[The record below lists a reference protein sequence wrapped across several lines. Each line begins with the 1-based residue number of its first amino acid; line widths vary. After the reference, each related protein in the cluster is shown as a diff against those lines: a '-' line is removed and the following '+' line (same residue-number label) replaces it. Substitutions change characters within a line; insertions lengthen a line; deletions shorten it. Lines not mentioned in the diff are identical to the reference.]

1 MPTLILRITGS
12 ALATAFAYVLEFIP
26 YVMIGPVAGV
36 AADRWNRRRILVI
49 CDTGSTGITLV
60 IMGVTALHR
69 VPPLVLY
76 GCALLLA
83 CVRPLYFPAFQ
94 GLLVETIPG
103 SGRAR
108 LNAWIQTVDSA
119 LNLMGPVAGAA
130 IVAAAGAPLATL
142 IDAMSFACS
151 ATLIYQLA
159 YTRRPGVRQGA
170 AATLGSIRRD
180 FADGIRLLW
189 QHKIIRYGTGLMA
202 VANLAGSII
211 EANLIFLVV
220 RAEGLPK
227 IVIGVVFGAQGLGA
241 LAGALCATRLTDRY
255 PAGRLMVY
263 GMGGSAATMLLPV
276 LVPRWWMMIACWAVE
291 GIVTSVVVVCWFT
304 ERQRVVPHA
313 AIGRVVSTSRAIAY
327 VAIPL
332 GALLGGW
339 LASSADPLRAVF
351 GVAAI
356 LQAAVFAGTALSPL
370 ARMAADPGTDRGAD
384 PG

>member
-1 MPTLILRITGS
+1 
-12 ALATAFAYVLEFIP
+12 
-26 YVMIGPVAGV
+26 MIGPVAGV
-36 AADRWNRRRILVI
+36 AADRWNRRRVLVI

-69 VPPLVLY
+69 IPLLVLY

-94 GLLVETIPG
+94 GLLVETVPG

-130 IVAAAGAPLATL
+130 IVAAAGVPLATL
-142 IDAMSFACS
+142 IDAISFACS

-159 YTRRPGVRQGA
+159 YARRSRVRQGA

-189 QHKIIRYGTGLMA
+189 QHKVIRYGTGLMA

-220 RAEGLPK
+220 RTEGLPK

-241 LAGALCATRLTDRY
+241 LVGALCATRLTGRY
-255 PAGRLMVY
+255 PVGRLVVY
-263 GMGGSAATMLLPV
+263 GMGGSAAAMLLPV

-304 ERQRVVPHA
+304 ERQRIVPQA

-327 VAIPL
+327 VAIPV

-339 LASSADPLRAVF
+339 LASGADPLRAVF

-356 LQAAVFAGTALSPL
+356 LQAAVFVGTALSPL
-370 ARMAADPGTDRGAD
+370 ARMAADRDACPSIRE
-384 PG
+384 